1 MRSLREQ
8 IEDDIRASQVR
19 YVAFGYTITLT
30 PSRKGTVWYWSVESE
45 RGEEWSSVEA
55 TFAEA
60 KDAARAYRDALIGQ
74 VGLNG

>member
-45 RGEEWSSVEA
+45 FAGTPWSSVEA

-60 KDAARAYRDALIGQ
+60 KEAAFSYRDALRG
-74 VGLNG
+74 VCE

>member
-1 MRSLREQ
+1 MT
-8 IEDDIRASQVR
+8 AQVR

-30 PSRKGTVWYWSVESE
+30 PSPNGSVWRWSLESE

-60 KDAARAYRDALIGQ
+60 KDAARAYRDALIYTPPTWGD
-74 VGLNG
+74 